1 MSGAR
6 GKGAIQR
13 GILSPQ
19 ATSARPSGPQV
30 QTSQDIGRGTG
41 MTAKRIWLRQD
52 VLDRL
57 REVDWRSEE
66 EASIGRTISEPVMI
80 ERAVLMGIR
89 HRKELL
95 MSPSGKSTERVRP
108 W

>member
-1 MSGAR
+1 V
-6 GKGAIQR
+6 K
-13 GILSPQ
+13 
-19 ATSARPSGPQV
+19 
-30 QTSQDIGRGTG
+30 
-41 MTAKRIWLRQD
+41 AKRVWLRGD

-66 EASIGRTISEPVMI
+66 EASIGRAISEPVMI